1 MKRKP
6 PLRHRVRYQRV
17 PYQQEDSKLIDVQFL
32 SRNVLPAVLA
42 TITCAAFV
50 LAWVYPVWP
59 GDEGLLMTIQGWRS
73 PVVDPALRAL
83 SFLGWYPVAAA
94 LSAAAV
100 LSLLAMRRWADALV
114 LGLALLSAPV
124 AYGLK
129 ALLGRARPD
138 YAIMEPVPESFGFPS
153 GHAAFAM
160 LLGGFL
166 VCLAW
171 QRVGNPWLR
180 WGIVAGL
187 ALLVLGVGTARI
199 YLGVHWPSDVAGGYL
214 YGATVL
220 AVAFRSRYAIGR
232 RIGIRPREDNTL

>member
-1 MKRKP
+1 M
-6 PLRHRVRYQRV
+6 
-17 PYQQEDSKLIDVQFL
+17 
-32 SRNVLPAVLA
+32 PAVLVG
-42 TITCAAFV
+42 ITLAVFV
-50 LAWVYPVWP
+50 LAWLYPVWP
-59 GDEGLLMTIQGWRS
+59 GDEELLIAIQGWQN
-73 PVVDPALRAL
+73 PVVDPVFRAL

-100 LSLLAMRRWADALV
+100 LSLLALRRWVD
-114 LGLALLSAPV
+114 GLALGLVVLSASV

-138 YAIMEPVPESFGFPS
+138 YAIIEPVPESFGFPS

-166 VCLAW
+166 AFLAF
-171 QRVGNPWLR
+171 RHVANPWLR

-220 AVAFRSRYAIGR
+220 AVAFRLKDAIEHSDWEKTAGRQSHCENWYIIRTRLSIIPGSPTDSRFPNFARLAR
-232 RIGIRPREDNTL
+232 RPI

>member
-1 MKRKP
+1 M
-6 PLRHRVRYQRV
+6 L
-17 PYQQEDSKLIDVQFL
+17 FFC
-32 SRNVLPAVLA
+32 RNMLPVVLVATTSAV
-42 TITCAAFV
+42 FV

-59 GDEGLLMTIQGWRS
+59 ADEELLLAIQGWQN
-73 PVVDPALRAL
+73 PVVDPVFRAL

-100 LSLLAMRRWADALV
+100 LSLLVLRRWVDALALV
-114 LGLALLSAPV
+114 LVVLSAPV

-129 ALLGRARPD
+129 YLLSRARPD

-166 VCLAW
+166 LCLAW
-171 QRVGNPWLR
+171 QHVANPWWR

-187 ALLVLGVGTARI
+187 ALLVFGVGTARI

-220 AVAFRSRYAIGR
+220 AVAFRLKDAIEYRIGR
-232 RIGIRPREDNTL
+232 KLREDNTL

>member
-1 MKRKP
+1 M
-6 PLRHRVRYQRV
+6 LF
-17 PYQQEDSKLIDVQFL
+17 QQEGNKLIDVPFFR
-32 SRNVLPAVLA
+32 RNLLPAVLA
-42 TITCAAFV
+42 AITVAAFV

-59 GDEGLLMTIQGWRS
+59 GDEGLLIAVQGWQN

-83 SFLGWYPVAAA
+83 SCLGWYPVAAA
-94 LSAAAV
+94 LSGAAM
-100 LSLLAMRRWADALV
+100 LSLLALRRWTDALA
-114 LGLALLSAPV
+114 LGMVVPCALATH
-124 AYGLK
+124 GLK
-129 ALLGRARPD
+129 SLLGRARPD
-138 YAIMEPVPESFGFPS
+138 FAIVEPVPESFGFPS

-171 QRVGNPWLR
+171 QHVGNPWWR

-187 ALLVLGVGTARI
+187 ALLVTGVGAARI

-220 AVAFRSRYAIGR
+220 AVAFRLRDAAERRFGR
-232 RIGIRPREDNTL
+232 NVAEN